1 MATVGDLTASELRA
15 HLAGEGVGLDLGAAR
30 IRVRSNAPG
39 YADCLH
45 ALYGAFELESTAGV
59 FDVTAELRRGTGILQ
74 WFRPQ
79 VRFLV
84 DRTEP
89 FEAFPA
95 DTHVPLI
102 EWGINHCVAER
113 LNQHL
118 LLHAASV
125 ERHGVGILLP
135 GTPGSGK
142 STLAAALSTRGF
154 RLLSD
159 EFGVVRLTDARVL
172 ALLKPVAL
180 KNRSI
185 EVIRAWAPDAI
196 IGPEFPKTR
205 KGRVAHL
212 APDIASV
219 SRRRQSV
226 VPRLV
231 IFPKFNADRTL
242 SLTPMS
248 KAKAF
253 AKIATN
259 SFNYSMLGPA
269 GFDAVAMMMQT
280 VECHELAYGDLDRA
294 LDALVALTN
303 KAGGSLPED
312 TREPVDERR
321 ERVAS

>member
-1 MATVGDLTASELRA
+1 MATVGDLSASALRA
-15 HLAGEGVGLDLGAAR
+15 HLSGEGVGLDLGAAR
-30 IRVRSNAPG
+30 VRIRSNAEG
-39 YADCLH
+39 YADCFQ
-45 ALYGAFELESTAGV
+45 ALYGAFDLEPTAGV
-59 FDVTAELRRGTGILQ
+59 FDVTAELRRGSGILR
-74 WFRPQ
+74 WLRPQ
-79 VRFLV
+79 VRFFV
-84 DRTEP
+84 DRSEP
-89 FEAFPA
+89 FEPFPA

-118 LLHAASV
+118 LLHAASI

-159 EFGVVRLTDARVL
+159 EFGVVRLTDACVL
-172 ALLKPVAL
+172 PLLKPVAL

-212 APDIASV
+212 APDPPSV
-219 SRRRQSV
+219 SNRRQSV

-231 IFPKFNADRTL
+231 VFPKFHADKTL
-242 SLTPMS
+242 SVTPIS
-248 KAKAF
+248 RAKAF
-253 AKIATN
+253 AKLATN

-269 GFDAVAMMMQT
+269 GFDAIAAMMRT
-280 VECHELAYGDLDRA
+280 VECYELAYGDLSRA
-294 LDALVALTN
+294 LEALVALTEA
-303 KAGGSLPED
+303 AGSVSTDAATPTD
-312 TREPVDERR
+312 VRR
-321 ERVAS
+321 ERVTT